1 MAPFAK
7 PADRGMA
14 TLWFVY
20 MVRCADDTL
29 YTGVTTD
36 IERRLHE
43 HNGSARGA
51 RYTRAR
57 RPVKIV
63 WQEESASRAAA
74 CRREYEVR
82 HYDRRKKLSLL
93 AEYSRNQTP

>member
-1 MAPFAK
+1 MTT
-7 PADRGMA
+7 R
-14 TLWFVY
+14 WFVY
-20 MVRCADDTL
+20 MVRCADNTL

-57 RPVKIV
+57 RPVTMV
-63 WQEESASRAAA
+63 WQEESENRAAA

-82 HYDRRKKLSLL
+82 NFDRLKKLDLL
-93 AEYSRNQTP
+93 AEFSQNTNL

>member
-1 MAPFAK
+1 MTT
-7 PADRGMA
+7 R
-14 TLWFVY
+14 WFVY

-51 RYTRAR
+51 RYTRSR
-57 RPVKIV
+57 RPVTMV
-63 WQEESASRAAA
+63 WQEESENRAAA

-82 HYDRRKKLSLL
+82 HYDRLKKLDLL
-93 AEYSRNQTP
+93 AEFGQNTNR